1 MRRTPLLLILVT
13 VLLACFRVQASQPN
27 VLVILT
33 DDMGWADVGF
43 HGGDIPTPN
52 IDRIASTGV
61 ILEQFY
67 VQPTCSP
74 TRHALMT
81 GRYPYRYGAHI
92 CNLRSHHT
100 HGASL
105 DERFM
110 SEAMQ
115 EVGYYTAV
123 LGKWHL
129 GMYRQAYWPTSR
141 GFEMH
146 YGLLSGGLDYFTHI
160 NDKVT
165 LDWQELHA
173 DRSVWKQPLREKGY
187 TTDLLGQ
194 RAVKLIGE
202 HDFDQRPLF
211 LYLSF
216 NAPHTP
222 MQAKPE
228 DVKRFNHVKDSRR
241 RTYSAMMHATDVQV
255 GRVLDALEKRGVDD
269 NTLVIFFSDNGG
281 AGSNASS
288 NEPLRGGKGSQYEG
302 GVRVPAAVTWPGT
315 LKPGQRFST
324 PLHVVDLFPTF
335 VGLAG
340 GDTTLGQP
348 LDGLDFWPALST
360 GETLPERVIYHNV
373 ADTSGRG
380 SVRSGDWK
388 FMAIKKAKA
397 PKDSVPLPG
406 GKLHGLLFNIAE
418 DPNETKNLAK
428 QRPELV
434 DELWGKLKA
443 RGPEV
448 VSAKEYCTSAP
459 KGWKAPR
466 DHSSAAE

>member
-1 MRRTPLLLILVT
+1 M
-13 VLLACFRVQASQPN
+13 
-27 VLVILT
+27 ILT

-43 HGGDIPTPN
+43 QGGDIPTPN
-52 IDRIASTGV
+52 IDRIASSGV
-61 ILEQFY
+61 VLEQFY

-105 DERFM
+105 DERFL

-115 EVGYYTAV
+115 DAGYYTAI

-141 GFEMH
+141 GFDMH
-146 YGLLSGGLDYFTHI
+146 YGLLSGSLDYFTHI

-173 DRSVWKQPLREKGY
+173 DRSVWKQPLREEGY
-187 TTDLLGQ
+187 VTDLLGQ
-194 RAVKLIGE
+194 RAVELIGG
-202 HDFDQRPLF
+202 HDFEAKPLF
-211 LYLSF
+211 LYLSLT
-216 NAPHTP
+216 APHTP

-228 DVKRFNHVKDSRR
+228 DLKRFGRVKDSRR

-255 GRVLDALEKRGVDD
+255 GRVLAALENRGVDD
-269 NTLVIFFSDNGG
+269 STLVIFFSDNGG

-288 NEPLRGGKGSQYEG
+288 NKPLRGGKGSQFEG
-302 GVRVPAAVTWPGT
+302 GVRVPTAVMWPGT
-315 LKPGQRFST
+315 LEPGRRFST
-324 PLHVVDLFPTF
+324 PLHVTDLFPTF

-340 GDTTLGQP
+340 GDPTKGLP
-348 LDGLDFWPALST
+348 LDGVDFWPALSA
-360 GETLPERVIYHNV
+360 GETFPERGIYHNV
-373 ADTSGRG
+373 ADASGRG
-380 SVRSGDWK
+380 SIRSGDWK
-388 FMAIKKAKA
+388 FLAMRTAKA
-397 PKDSVPLPG
+397 PEDSVPLAG
-406 GKLHGLLFNIAE
+406 GKLHGLLFNIAD
-418 DPNETKNLAK
+418 DPNEKNNRAQ

-434 DELWGKLKA
+434 EQLWGKLKA
-443 RGPEV
+443 RGSEV
-448 VSAKEYCTSAP
+448 VSAKKYCTSAP
-459 KGWKAPR
+459 EGWEPPR